1 VVALGPGTLTAQEQG
16 EAQDTAPPRYGHL
29 HIGLTIHDYG
39 VSLGNAPRVNGVR
52 LNVQDVELDRVNG
65 INVTLWKPREPLS
78 GTINGLELGLLPG
91 SEQVNGIALGLGGVV
106 AERQLRWISV
116 GGLGAVSNG
125 SLEGVGIG
133 GLGLV
138 ANGEIRGVALGG
150 LGSVTNGRLT
160 GAGIAGLAVVA
171 NGAITGLSVAG
182 YRVDSPRVTG
192 VNVAGLY
199 LNTREFSGMSLS
211 AYNRVR
217 GLQRGVTIGIY
228 NSAYVLKGIQVG
240 VLNRAK
246 NNRGIFR
253 ILPVLNAHL

>member
-1 VVALGPGTLTAQEQG
+1 MTVKRRSLITALVVGLGPVTLTAQEQG
-16 EAQDTAPPRYGHL
+16 EAQDTAPPRYGHF

-52 LNVQDVELDRVNG
+52 LNVQDAELDRVNG

-78 GTINGLELGLLPG
+78 GTINGLQLGLLPG

-150 LGSVTNGRLT
+150 LGSVTNGSLT
-160 GAGIAGLAVVA
+160 G
-171 NGAITGLSVAG
+171 
-182 YRVDSPRVTG
+182 
-192 VNVAGLY
+192 
-199 LNTREFSGMSLS
+199 
-211 AYNRVR
+211 
-217 GLQRGVTIGIY
+217 IGI
-228 NSAYVLKGIQVG
+228 GG
-240 VLNRAK
+240 PRPPPHGGP
-246 NNRGIFR
+246 RGGGGGGA
-253 ILPVLNAHL
+253 PPPAHRPRPPPRGGGPPGGSHPPPSGA

>member
-1 VVALGPGTLTAQEQG
+1 MTVKRRSLITALVVALGPVTLTAQEQG
-16 EAQDTAPPRYGHL
+16 EAQDTAPPRYGHF

-52 LNVQDVELDRVNG
+52 LNVQDAELDRVNG

-78 GTINGLELGLLPG
+78 GTINGLQLGLLPG
-91 SEQVNGIALGLGGVV
+91 SGQVNGIALGLGGVV

-116 GGLGAVSNG
+116 GGLGAVANG
-125 SLEGVGIG
+125 DLRGVRAG
-133 GLGLV
+133 GLATV
-138 ANGEIRGVALGG
+138 ANGSITGLGFGG
-150 LGSVTNGRLT
+150 LAVVTNGRIT

-199 LNTREFSGMSLS
+199 L
-211 AYNRVR
+211 
-217 GLQRGVTIGIY
+217 
-228 NSAYVLKGIQVG
+228 
-240 VLNRAK
+240 
-246 NNRGIFR
+246 
-253 ILPVLNAHL
+253 

>member
-1 VVALGPGTLTAQEQG
+1 MTVKRRSLITALVVALGPVTLTAQEQG
-16 EAQDTAPPRYGHL
+16 EAQDTAPPRYGHF

-52 LNVQDVELDRVNG
+52 LNVQDAELDRVNG

-78 GTINGLELGLLPG
+78 GTINGVHLGLLPG

-150 LGSVTNGRLT
+150 LGSVTNGSLT
-160 GAGIAGLAVVA
+160 G
-171 NGAITGLSVAG
+171 
-182 YRVDSPRVTG
+182 
-192 VNVAGLY
+192 
-199 LNTREFSGMSLS
+199 
-211 AYNRVR
+211 
-217 GLQRGVTIGIY
+217 IGIGGARPPAPPRPPAPARPAGRA
-228 NSAYVLKGIQVG
+228 SA
-240 VLNRAK
+240 ASHTD
-246 NNRGIFR
+246 RG
-253 ILPVLNAHL
+253 PA

>member
-1 VVALGPGTLTAQEQG
+1 MTVKRRSLITALVVALGPVTLTAQERG
-16 EAQDTAPPRYGHL
+16 EAQDTAPPRYGHF

-52 LNVQDVELDRVNG
+52 LNVQDAELDRVNG

-78 GTINGLELGLLPG
+78 GTINGLQLGLLPG

-116 GGLGAVSNG
+116 GGLGGLAV
-125 SLEGVGIG
+125 
-133 GLGLV
+133 
-138 ANGEIRGVALGG
+138 
-150 LGSVTNGRLT
+150 VTTGRIT

>member
-1 VVALGPGTLTAQEQG
+1 MTVKRRSLITALVVALGPVTLTAQEQG
-16 EAQDTAPPRYGHL
+16 EAQDTAPPRYGHF
-29 HIGLTIHDYG
+29 HSGLTIHDYG

-52 LNVQDVELDRVNG
+52 LNVQDAELDRVNG

-78 GTINGLELGLLPG
+78 GTINGLQLGLLPG

-133 GLGLV
+133 GLAV
-138 ANGEIRGVALGG
+138 
-150 LGSVTNGRLT
+150 VTNGRIT